1 LRIRVRPALHKWQDL
16 NYLKGLAGSRTV
28 PVEMGRDYLAESWT
42 QRLMPLSVFIDSILG
57 NNSRPRQHSTA
68 STLAKAEDFSDQKK
82 GGGGWGGAGGAMDG
96 VEDWDGSVCRG
107 VGGVGG
113 EEKGGGRGG
122 DGEAVGYLAQHDLF
136 EQIPRLR
143 ADIVVPDYTAISLDP
158 DGCAEPIMNAWLGPA
173 RTVSPLHFD
182 AYQNLFVQ
190 VVGRKYIRLYHPD
203 HSYALYPYG
212 SGCNYNSS
220 RVAGD
225 ILLLCLLLC
234 DSSSLAITRQERES
248 ARALSRVSERAS
260 EREREREE
268 RESTR
273 AREGGRER

>member
-1 LRIRVRPALHKWQDL
+1 MRICRRPALHKWQDL

-28 PVEMGRDYLAESWT
+28 PVEIGRDYLAESWT

-57 NNSRPRQHSTA
+57 NNSRPRQHTTA
-68 STLAKAEDFSDQKK
+68 STLAKAEGCSDQK
-82 GGGGWGGAGGAMDG
+82 
-96 VEDWDGSVCRG
+96 E
-107 VGGVGG
+107 GG
-113 EEKGGGRGG
+113 EGGG

-158 DGCAEPIMNAWLGPA
+158 NGCAEPIMNAWLGPA

-225 ILLLCLLLC
+225 ILLLCLLLH
-234 DSSSLAITRQERES
+234 DSSSLAITRQER
-248 ARALSRVSERAS
+248 ARARSLA
-260 EREREREE
+260 
-268 RESTR
+268 
-273 AREGGRER
+273 